1 MSFVI
6 SRDAGDGKPPIFMR
20 NIVNVWGDL
29 PSAFNFPTEELAQK
43 MIDDN
48 YKVLSDCIIVPSD
61 EVIMEVTNE
70 RSNEV
75 LSGMKP
81 DTDHLP

>member
-1 MSFVI
+1 MPFVI
-6 SRDAGDGKPPIFMR
+6 SRDAGEGKPPLFMR
-20 NIVNVWGDL
+20 NTVNVFGDL
-29 PSAFNFPTEELAQK
+29 PSAFNFPTEALAQK

-48 YKVLSDCIIVPSD
+48 YDVLSDCIILPND
-61 EVIMEVTNE
+61 EVLMKVTNQ
-70 RSNEV
+70 RSNEE